1 MDSLLHIP
9 AEIRH
14 GREVHS
20 FGDFHQ
26 REFLLAEQAGDF
38 LHGETVN
45 PVGGGFSAYFLAYF

>member
-1 MDSLLHIP
+1 MHIP

-14 GREVHS
+14 GREVHP
-20 FGDFHQ
+20 FGDFRQ

-38 LHGETVN
+38 LHGEAVN